1 MKVFSCNPHLTGQAQ
16 MIPEIFYSTA
26 TGENLKAVI
35 LKPLDPELKKKP
47 AILFVQGS
55 GWSTPNIY
63 SKIPQLSLF
72 AQAGYLVMTIV
83 HRDRNYGHPFPAFL
97 QDVKCAVRYLRANAE
112 KYGIDEEKI
121 AIFGTS
127 SGGNASLLAGMTG
140 DDPRYKTAEY
150 AGFSDGVQAVAE
162 CFGPTCMEKMDIIN
176 RAGREM
182 AMQMCGERDMMEV
195 MKEMSPCCIL
205 DEKKDYPPMLLLYG
219 DADPIVPYEQG
230 EEFHQMMQAAGK
242 DTELVRVENAEHEG
256 NFWSREVYEYIL
268 AWLDQKLK

>member
-1 MKVFSCNPHLTGQAQ
+1 MKVFSYNPHLTGQAQ
-16 MIPEIFYSTA
+16 MIPDIIYSTA
-26 TGENLKAVI
+26 TGETLKAAI
-35 LKPLDPELKKKP
+35 LTPLDPELKKKP

-127 SGGNASLLAGMTG
+127 SGGNASLLTAMTG
-140 DDPRYKTAEY
+140 DDPRYKTSEY
-150 AGFSDGVQAVAE
+150 GEFSDQVQCAVD
-162 CFGPTCMEKMDIIN
+162 CFGPTFMEKMSSGGIAIQF
-176 RAGREM
+176 AK
-182 AMQMCGERDMMEV
+182 QLSGERDMMEV
-195 MKEMSPCCIL
+195 VREMSPCCIL

-219 DADPIVPYEQG
+219 TADPIVPHQQG

-242 DTELVRVENAEHEG
+242 DTELVLVENAVHEG

-268 AWLDQKLK
+268 AWLDRKLK